1 MATRDPINL
10 KSLTLDELVG
20 VVNLYPWFGGARK
33 ELCLRMSRMGGDGWG
48 ENHFAESAMYMGSR
62 GILSDLLRARE
73 TVDCSDSDV
82 EGLIKKY
89 MGEPEL
95 IQDEGKRQTDI
106 RVASDPVRRV
116 RAAGGDFFSQE
127 DYDSVRKSEDG
138 VFSSFAAKGE
148 KTQAADIERNILNDF
163 CTETLA
169 RIYMEQ
175 GYYEQ
180 AKFIYSKLILRYP
193 EKSSYFAT
201 LIAELDKNINN
212 Q

>member
-1 MATRDPINL
+1 MVNMINV
-10 KSLTLDELVG
+10 KTLTLDELVG

-33 ELCLRMSRMGGDGWG
+33 ELCLRMSRMGGEGWG
-48 ENHFAESAMYMGSR
+48 ESQYADAAMYMGSR
-62 GILSDLLRARE
+62 GIVSDILRAGE
-73 TVDCSDSDV
+73 SVDCSDKDV
-82 EGLIKKY
+82 ESLLKKY
-89 MGEPEL
+89 MGTEEEQPAPQQAEA
-95 IQDEGKRQTDI
+95 EK
-106 RVASDPVRRV
+106 PRRV

-127 DYDSVRKSEDG
+127 EYDSVRKSDDNI
-138 VFSSFAAKGE
+138 FSSFAAKGDKSQSE
-148 KTQAADIERNILNDF
+148 AIERTILNDF

-180 AKFIYSKLILRYP
+180 AKYIYSQLILRYP
-193 EKSSYFAT
+193 EKNAYFAA